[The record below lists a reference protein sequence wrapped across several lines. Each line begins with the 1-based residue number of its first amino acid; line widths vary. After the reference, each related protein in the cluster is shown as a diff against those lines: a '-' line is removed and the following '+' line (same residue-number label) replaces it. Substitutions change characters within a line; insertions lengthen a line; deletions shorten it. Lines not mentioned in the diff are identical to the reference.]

1 MFEIFSYSFDAVAP
15 ILILVALG
23 YCLKKINFAS
33 EQFFKT
39 ANSLVFRV
47 FLPLMLFWNIYKI
60 ESLSGINWPAII
72 YCMSAVLIIAFIGY
86 IVSKL
91 ITKDK
96 SKIGVLTQCAFRSNH
111 AIIGLPLAQMLGGVE
126 AVAFASVLSAAVI
139 PLFNTLAV
147 FILSYHS
154 NSENSKPNLKDTL
167 IKTVKNPLIIAVAC
181 GIGVLIIRSF
191 IPIDESGNTVFTLEN
206 NCKFIAS
213 AIESASKVASPL
225 ALVVMGAQLDL
236 NAVKSL
242 FREISAGVFM
252 RLVMSPAIAIFFA
265 YFFTTHT
272 QLMNIGVNE
281 YPALISVFA
290 SPVAVSSAVMVGEIG
305 GDEQLAAQLVVW
317 TSVFSMFS
325 IFSIVFLLKSF
336 SLL

>member
-1 MFEIFSYSFDAVAP
+1 MFDVFSYSFDAVAP
-15 ILILVALG
+15 ILVLVALG
-23 YCLKKINFAS
+23 YFLKKINFAS
-33 EQFFKT
+33 AQFFKT

-47 FLPLMLFWNIYKI
+47 FLPIMLFWNIYEI
-60 ESLSGINWPAII
+60 DSLSGINWQAII
-72 YCMSAVLIIAFIGY
+72 YCMLAVITIAIIGY
-86 IVSKL
+86 FISKST
-91 ITKDK
+91 TKDK
-96 SKIGVLTQCAFRSNH
+96 TKIGVLTQCAFRSNH

-147 FILSYHS
+147 FVLSYHS
-154 NSENSKPNLKDTL
+154 TNENSKPKLKDTL

-181 GIGVLIIRSF
+181 GVAVLILRSF
-191 IPIDESGNTVFTLEN
+191 IPVDSSGNIAFTLEN
-206 NCKFIAS
+206 NCKFITN
-213 AIESASKVASPL
+213 AISSASKVASPL
-225 ALVVMGAQLDL
+225 ALVVMGAELDL
-236 NAVKSL
+236 SAVKSL
-242 FREISAGVFM
+242 FKEISVGVFM
-252 RLVMSPAIAIFFA
+252 RLVLSPAIAIFFA
-265 YFFTTHT
+265 YFISSNT
-272 QLMNIGVNE
+272 QLISIGANE

-325 IFSIVFLLKSF
+325 IFFVVFLLKAF